1 MTTAAFSEGIYN
13 GTVVHK
19 RVRPKR
25 HALSYRVFSCLFDV
39 DRLSDLDRRLRLF
52 SYNRFNLV
60 SLNDRD
66 HSGSEPLGAYLRRV
80 AEESGHGDGVTRFLM
95 LCYPRV
101 LGYVFNPLTVY
112 YGLDGEGRVALMVY
126 EVSNTFGERMTY
138 VLPTEPEAE
147 GVIFQ
152 ECEKRFYVSPFNAV
166 EGRYQFHVTPPAE
179 TVTVGVALRTGEG
192 PLLSAHFS
200 GDFAPFTDGRLLKA
214 LARTGWLTAKVIAGI
229 HYEALRLWLKGLR
242 LKPRPAAP
250 NPPITFVRHPREEGQ
265 ER

>member
-1 MTTAAFSEGIYN
+1 MTAVAVSEGIYN

-39 DRLSDLDRRLRLF
+39 DRLGELDRRLRLF

-66 HSGSEPLGAYLRRV
+66 HSGNEPLGAYLRRV
-80 AEESGHGDGVTRFLM
+80 ADESGHGAGVHRFLM
-95 LCYPRV
+95 LCYPSV

-112 YGLDGEGRVALMVY
+112 YGLDREDRVRLMVY

-138 VLPTEPEAE
+138 VLPTGPDAD

-152 ECEKRFYVSPFNAV
+152 ECAKRFFVSPFNDV

-179 TVTVGVALRTGEG
+179 KLTVGVALRTGEG
-192 PLLSAHFS
+192 PLMTAHFA
-200 GDFAPFTDGRLLKA
+200 GNHAPFTDGGLMKA
-214 LARTGWLTAKVIAGI
+214 IARTGWLTGKVIAGI

-242 LKPRPAAP
+242 LKKRPPAP
-250 NPPITFVRHPREEGQ
+250 NPSITFVRHPREEGQ